1 MHATAPEL
9 FTPPVQIASK
19 IFIRTQRT
27 FNFFSLLALA
37 STAIIAGCSS
47 VPSAPQSSQSS
58 QSSPPAAS
66 KPAPV
71 NPIANANPNRQAP
84 MPAAG
89 SGRGGYYQDDGP
101 GENPPENLLAI
112 PDAEPKIEPIRP
124 STSRPYVVFG
134 KTYTPLASNEPLK
147 QRGIGSW
154 YGKKFHG
161 QKTASGERYDMYKM
175 TAAHPTMPLPSYA
188 RVTNLSNGNQVIV
201 RVNDRGPFHSSRI
214 IDLSFTAAMKL
225 GYVGKGSSELEVERL
240 MPDEI
245 ARLEKSRLGERAV
258 AVADNSK
265 KIPAN
270 GSSASDVSTATFAPP
285 VRLATTAAL
294 NDNTLPMPMPLSDP
308 LAAFDTAGANI
319 DMTSLAS
326 ATSNVSPVSQGA
338 FYLQLGAYS
347 QALNAEA
354 ARARL
359 AGETAQTLPPLE
371 VAQTGAIFKVLS
383 GPFQSRSDAAM
394 AAQKLG
400 EASGVKPFIVQR

>member
-1 MHATAPEL
+1 MHVTAPEL
-9 FTPPVQIASK
+9 FIPSVQTAPKTSTH
-19 IFIRTQRT
+19 TQRT
-27 FNFFSLLALA
+27 FNFFTLLALA
-37 STAIIAGCSS
+37 AIAFIAGCSS
-47 VPSAPQSSQSS
+47 VPIAS
-58 QSSPPAAS
+58 QSSPPAVS

-225 GYVGKGSSELEVERL
+225 GYVGRGSSELEVERL

-245 ARLEKSRLGERAV
+245 ARLEKSRLGERAM
-258 AVADNSK
+258 AVADSAK

-270 GSSASDVSTATFAPP
+270 GASASDVSTVAIPP
-285 VRLATTAAL
+285 PIRLATTAAL
-294 NDNTLPMPMPLSDP
+294 NDNTMPTPISMPSSDS
-308 LAAFDTAGANI
+308 LAAFDTTGANI
-319 DMTSLAS
+319 NMTSLAS
-326 ATSNVSPVSQGA
+326 AVNSNVSPTSQGA

-371 VAQTGAIFKVLS
+371 VTQTGTVFKVLS

-400 EASGVKPFIVQR
+400 DASGLKPFIVQR